1 MESAILY
8 LIERGLLIAA
18 IAGLAGY
25 AIYQW
30 KVGKVKP
37 QLIAEFQAEAETK
50 ARANMAA
57 EIEEYEAAAEN
68 MTQRIYQA
76 QAWVDARKYEA
87 LEITEPLYD
96 DIAKAQSEYNKLQ
109 SVCRSVQSIV
119 KLIDGL
125 SQHKHFMDTITKA
138 KKSRMQ
144 STAREAKAEI
154 KALTRDVSDMQI
166 CANKIEKY
174 LKTSEWRGKEPPK
187 VREQESDNETVD

>member
-8 LIERGLLIAA
+8 LIERVLLITA
-18 IAGLAGY
+18 IVVIAGY

-30 KVGKVKP
+30 KITRLKP

-50 ARANMAA
+50 AQANMTA
-57 EIEEYEAAAEN
+57 EIEEHEAAAEN

-76 QAWVDARKYEA
+76 QAWVDARKHEA

-96 DIAKAQSEYNKLQ
+96 DIAKAQSEYSKLQ
-109 SVCRSVQSIV
+109 TVCRSMQSIV
-119 KLIDGL
+119 KLIEGL
-125 SQHKHFMDTITKA
+125 SRHKHFMDTITKA
-138 KKSRMQ
+138 KKSRMH
-144 STAREAKAEI
+144 SAASEAKAEI

-187 VREQESDNETVD
+187 VREQELNSETVD